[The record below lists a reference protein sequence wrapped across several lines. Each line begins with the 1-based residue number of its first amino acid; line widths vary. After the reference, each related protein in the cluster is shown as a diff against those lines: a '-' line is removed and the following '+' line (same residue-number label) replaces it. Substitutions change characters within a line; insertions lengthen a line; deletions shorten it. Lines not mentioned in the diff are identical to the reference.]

1 MVGAETRR
9 SHKMTYRTPNSR
21 PYPDMDMMMMREGL
35 PSVDALRSELENG
48 RRTQAHIRGSL
59 GQFMPNLTE
68 IGSMVVAWISDREPL
83 ERSQARWS

>member
-1 MVGAETRR
+1 
-9 SHKMTYRTPNSR
+9 MTYRTPNSR
-21 PYPDMDMMMMREGL
+21 PYSDMDMMMMREGL

-48 RRTQAHIRGSL
+48 RRTQTHIRGSL
-59 GQFMPNLTE
+59 GQLMPKLTE

>member
-1 MVGAETRR
+1 
-9 SHKMTYRTPNSR
+9 MTYRTPNSR
-21 PYPDMDMMMMREGL
+21 PYSNMDMMMMREGL

-59 GQFMPNLTE
+59 GQLMPKLAE

-83 ERSQARWS
+83 QGSQARWS